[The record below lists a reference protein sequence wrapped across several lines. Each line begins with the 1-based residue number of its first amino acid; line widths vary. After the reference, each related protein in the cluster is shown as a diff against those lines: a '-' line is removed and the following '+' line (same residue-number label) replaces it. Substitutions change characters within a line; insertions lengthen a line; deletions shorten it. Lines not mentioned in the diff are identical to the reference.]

1 MGGMRGGSSGRSS
14 ETDDRD
20 IATAS
25 GSGCGSSAS
34 RMWPPRS
41 KRDER
46 TTSDDVGVEVSEN
59 LEAEGHMRGSKRRTL
74 ENASVRGVPMVV
86 MVVP

>member
-1 MGGMRGGSSGRSS
+1 
-14 ETDDRD
+14 
-20 IATAS
+20 
-25 GSGCGSSAS
+25 
-34 RMWPPRS
+34 MWPPRS